1 MNVLMISRVWVV
13 KQLPKQIIWL
23 KLIN

>member
-1 MNVLMISRVWVV
+1 MNVLMILRVWVV